1 MQSFAQLRVV
11 SYNCAGLKGD
21 PNALRDVLT
30 AIALDDKPGFAVAP
44 HILVFQEVPSS
55 KVAQLETIVDS
66 AVAGLNYVRGTFTSS
81 GSEDSAGGAQAVFY
95 RSDLVTEIVASHMD
109 LDTGGGRKT
118 DRWQFQL
125 VGYTSSAARFYLY
138 GSHLKASPGPTN
150 EAERLAGAQTIRNN
164 SDLLP
169 LGTHILYCG
178 DFNLYSNTEPAYLE
192 FLSAG
197 AGQAFDPLGTGS
209 WSGSGNA
216 AKHTQSPRDI
226 VADGLVGGGLDDRFD
241 FQISTAEFQDGEG
254 LSIIAGTYRALGNDG
269 QHYNTAIN
277 AGNNFFYPGQLA
289 RSNALADALFDAT
302 DHIPVVVDYRIPGML
317 SASINPSIGK
327 VIQGAPVVVNVSLQN
342 IAAGLPVG
350 IDPLSLDVDGG
361 GALAGGTM
369 VIAPLAPAS
378 AVVPLSLNTSTIGT
392 VNGSVFL
399 TPLSEGA
406 QVPATPLATTAKI
419 VRPSNASF
427 AAGSNVD
434 AITVVGSAPQ
444 GSPSIEFE
452 VPLYNFG
459 FDANQALL
467 DIDGIANLGGG
478 FTLTGGTQTGIGG
491 VPAEIQFS
499 FDAMNAAPG
508 TYTRTVQISVSD
520 ENIPGAA
527 SAVVSLT
534 LEATI
539 ETSGIPADLDGNG
552 VVNGADLAILLGQWG
567 IDGTA
572 DLDGSGAV
580 DGADLAILL
589 GSWI

>member
-1 MQSFAQLRVV
+1 VIILVV
-11 SYNCAGLKGD
+11 GCVSGILFGIGNSLNFSWRPGASGNPPTNLPAEIKS
-21 PNALRDVLT
+21 
-30 AIALDDKPGFAVAP
+30 IALDDKPGFAVAP

-95 RSDLVTEIVASHMD
+95 RSDVVAEIVASHLD

-178 DFNLYSNTEPAYLE
+178 DFNVYSNTEPAYLE
-192 FLSAG
+192 FLSIG

-241 FQISTAEFQDGEG
+241 FQISTSEFQDGEG

-277 AGNNFFYPGQLA
+277 AGNNFFYPGQIA

-317 SASINPSIGK
+317 SASLNPSIGK

-361 GALAGGTM
+361 GALSGGTM

-378 AVVPLSLNTSTIGT
+378 AVVPLSLNTAAIGT

-406 QVPATPLATTAKI
+406 QVPAAPLATST
-419 VRPSNASF
+419 PSF
-427 AAGSNVD
+427 AAANSRIGF
-434 AITVVGSAPQ
+434 VGS
-444 GSPSIEFE
+444 E
-452 VPLYNFG
+452 VSKTSRL
-459 FDANQALL
+459 
-467 DIDGIANLGGG
+467 
-478 FTLTGGTQTGIGG
+478 
-491 VPAEIQFS
+491 
-499 FDAMNAAPG
+499 
-508 TYTRTVQISVSD
+508 
-520 ENIPGAA
+520 
-527 SAVVSLT
+527 SAT
-534 LEATI
+534 
-539 ETSGIPADLDGNG
+539 TSAK
-552 VVNGADLAILLGQWG
+552 
-567 IDGTA
+567 
-572 DLDGSGAV
+572 
-580 DGADLAILL
+580 
-589 GSWI
+589 